1 MKMTRLFS
9 GKDGQ
14 SHFEDIDLT
23 MNKTEVG
30 RLSVPFSVENL
41 SFGVIEG
48 IDELSWHRMDSPQYI
63 VILEGGMELEVG
75 DGTKRIFK
83 AGDILLAEDMTGQGH
98 ITRAINKQKWHFL
111 IAPAK

>member
-1 MKMTRLFS
+1 MTRLFS
-9 GKDGQ
+9 GDDGQ
-14 SHFEDIDLT
+14 SHFEDIDLDL
-23 MNKTEVG
+23 NKTEVG
-30 RLSVPFSVENL
+30 RLSNPFSVENM

-48 IDELSWHRMDSPQYI
+48 IDEVPWHNTDSPQYV
-63 VILEGGMELEVG
+63 VILQGAMEIEVG
-75 DGTKRIFK
+75 NGTKRTLS